1 MTTYQL
7 PPKSIVELL
16 DTPPDPVV
24 IWSYDARYAI
34 LASRF
39 AMPDL
44 SALAR
49 RYLPLAGL
57 RIDPLANS
65 LFQTEFYSTLV
76 LLDRQTNQRIPLGF
90 PESRDG
96 PLDSIDGPAS
106 VSRIGFVSW
115 SHRGNGFVFSRV
127 TDSGTQLW
135 YVCVQSPSSPVLLTD
150 RLHTVLQGI
159 DWMPDGVRV
168 LCALVPQGHGCE
180 PQKESV
186 PDGPSVQEADGRKA
200 PARTYQD
207 LLNNADDEA
216 LFEHYTHSQLA
227 ILSPH
232 AEPQI
237 IGEPCMNW
245 FVSSS
250 PDGEHLLS
258 VRLKKPF
265 SYSLPV
271 DFFPR
276 SIEVLDLDGQ
286 QLVSLADIPLS
297 DALPIEGVRLGPRG
311 VQWWP
316 GKAATLA
323 WVEALDGGDPSRV
336 AEYREDF
343 KVWDSPFEKPP
354 VSKLRLKGRYTGLT
368 FFSDPAQWMTSEY
381 DRDRRWTTSL
391 LHREIQS
398 RDWIAS
404 KVNPIVAPVATGND
418 GGDAESRVTSQ
429 VFFDR
434 SVRDRY
440 GDPGRIL
447 LEANQAGFSIAK
459 QLGRSVLLAGV
470 GAGPEGNR
478 PFLDE
483 RNLDTL
489 ETIRRWRCPADC
501 SENVVSVLAW
511 EEDSLKVLT
520 RRESPSDPPNY
531 YLHELRTESSNT
543 VLQRPNPRQLTHYID
558 STPQLRRY
566 SKRIVRY
573 ERADGVPLSGTL
585 YLPDET
591 LHAGPYPLL
600 LWSYPLEFNDAST
613 AGQVAIN
620 PNAFL
625 RVTGSNHL
633 ALLTQGYAILDD
645 ATMPVIG
652 DPETMNDT
660 FIEQI
665 VGAAHAAIDHL
676 AVQKVI
682 DPQRVAIGGH
692 SYGAFMTANVLA
704 HSDRFRAG
712 IARSGAYN
720 RTLTPFG
727 FQSERRPLWQA
738 KEIYSKLSP
747 LMQADRIKTPL
758 LLIHGELDSNPGTF
772 SMQSQR
778 MFQAIR
784 GNGGIAKLVMLP
796 LEGHSYRARQS
807 VMHVQYETAEWLKR
821 YM

>member
-7 PPKSIVELL
+7 PPKAIVELI

-24 IWSYDARYAI
+24 IWSPDARFAV
-34 LASRF
+34 LASRL

-49 RYLPLAGL
+49 RFLPLAGL
-57 RIDPLANS
+57 RIDPQANC
-65 LFQTEFYSTLV
+65 LFQTEYYSNLV
-76 LLDRQTNQRIPLGF
+76 FLERESNRRTPLRFSEATAGIKTYNGH
-90 PESRDG
+90 PSD
-96 PLDSIDGPAS
+96 PK
-106 VSRIGFVSW
+106 IGFVSW
-115 SHRGNGFVFSRV
+115 SHRSHGFVFSRV
-127 TDSGTQLW
+127 TERGSQLW
-135 YVCVQSPSSPVLLTD
+135 YVSVQSPGSPVLLTE

-159 DWMPDGVRV
+159 DWMPDGERV
-168 LCALVPQGHGCE
+168 LCATVPMERSDE
-180 PQKESV
+180 PKRESV
-186 PDGPSVQEADGRKA
+186 PEGPSVQEADGRKA

-207 LLNNADDEA
+207 LLHNAYDEV
-216 LFEHYTHSQLA
+216 LFEHYANSQLA

-232 AEPQI
+232 APPQI
-237 IGEPCMNW
+237 VGEPCMNW
-245 FVSSS
+245 FAASS
-250 PDGEHLLS
+250 PDGEHLLA

-265 SYSLPV
+265 SLSLPV

-276 SIEVLDLDGQ
+276 SIEVLGLNGR
-286 QLVSLADIPLS
+286 QLVSVADIPLS

-316 GKAATLA
+316 GKAATLV
-323 WVEALDGGDPSRV
+323 WVEALDGGDPSRE
-336 AEYREDF
+336 AEYREEF
-343 KVWDSPFEKPP
+343 KVWGAPFEGAA
-354 VSKLRLKGRYTGLT
+354 VSKLKLKGRFTGLT
-368 FFSDPAQWMTSEY
+368 FFPDSSQWMTSEY
-381 DRDRRWTTSL
+381 DRDRRWTTTFYHCESQSL
-391 LHREIQS
+391 AEIQGNGNPNADS
-398 RDWIAS
+398 LVDAKCSIAS
-404 KVNPIVAPVATGND
+404 
-418 GGDAESRVTSQ
+418 R

-447 LEANQAGFSIAK
+447 LEADQAGFSVAK
-459 QLGRSVLLAGV
+459 QFGRNVLLAGV
-470 GAGPEGNR
+470 GASPEGNR

-483 RNLDTL
+483 RSLDTL
-489 ETIRRWRCPADC
+489 STTRRWRCPADC

-511 EEDSLKVLT
+511 DERSLQLLT

-531 YLHELRTESSNT
+531 YLHELHNDLSINVVQQTKS
-543 VLQRPNPRQLTHYID
+543 RQLTHYVD
-558 STPQLRRY
+558 STPQLRKY

-585 YLPDET
+585 YLPDEAI
-591 LHAGPYPLL
+591 HPGPYPLL

-772 SMQSQR
+772 PMQSQR

>member
-7 PPKSIVELL
+7 PPKAIVELI

-24 IWSYDARYAI
+24 IWSPDARHAV
-34 LASRF
+34 LASRV
-39 AMPDL
+39 ALPDL
-44 SALAR
+44 SALSR
-49 RYLPLAGL
+49 RFLPLAGL
-57 RIDPLANS
+57 RIDPQSNS
-65 LFQTEFYSTLV
+65 LFQTEFYSNLV
-76 LLDRQTNQRIPLGF
+76 LLERQSNRRTPLGNSETHAGTANIDEQSF
-90 PESRDG
+90 ESK
-96 PLDSIDGPAS
+96 
-106 VSRIGFVSW
+106 IGFVSW
-115 SHRGNGFVFSRV
+115 SHRSTGFVFSRV
-127 TDSGTQLW
+127 TERGSQLW
-135 YVCVQSPSSPVLLTD
+135 YVSVHDPSSPVLLTE

-159 DWMPDGVRV
+159 DWMPDGNRI
-168 LCALVPQGHGCE
+168 LCATVPVGRCDE
-180 PQKESV
+180 PKKESV
-186 PDGPSVQEADGRKA
+186 PEGPSVQEADGRKA
-200 PARTYQD
+200 PSRTYQD
-207 LLNNADDEA
+207 LLNNAFDES
-216 LFEHYTHSQLA
+216 LFEHYTNSQLA

-232 AEPQI
+232 DPPLI
-237 IGEPCMNW
+237 VGEPCMNW
-245 FVSSS
+245 FAASS
-250 PDGEHLLS
+250 PDGEHLLA

-265 SYSLPV
+265 SFSLPV

-276 SIEVLDLDGQ
+276 SIEVLASNGRR
-286 QLVSLADIPLS
+286 LVSVADIPLS

-316 GKAATLA
+316 GKPATLV
-323 WVEALDGGDPSRV
+323 WVEALDGGDPSRH
-336 AEYREDF
+336 AEYREEF
-343 KVWDSPFEKPP
+343 KIWGAPFDGAA
-354 VSKLRLKGRYTGLT
+354 VSKLKLKGRFTGLT
-368 FFSDPAQWMTSEY
+368 FFPDPSQWMTSEY

-391 LHREIQS
+391 LHCESQGAEGMGGNTKRNS
-398 RDWIAS
+398 DCLVDS
-404 KVNPIVAPVATGND
+404 KCSVV
-418 GGDAESRVTSQ
+418 SQ

-447 LEANQAGFSIAK
+447 LEADQAGFSVAK
-459 QLGRSVLLAGV
+459 QFGRTVLLAGV
-470 GAGPEGNR
+470 GASPEGNR

-489 ETIRRWRCPADC
+489 ATTRRWRCPADC

-511 EEDSLKVLT
+511 DVGSLQLLT
-520 RRESPSDPPNY
+520 RRESSSDPPNY
-531 YLHELRTESSNT
+531 YLHELRNDVSTNVGPQTKS
-543 VLQRPNPRQLTHYID
+543 QQLTYYID
-558 STPQLRRY
+558 STPQLRRI

-591 LHAGPYPLL
+591 EHHGPYPLL

-625 RVTGSNHL
+625 RVTGANHL

-676 AVQKVI
+676 AGQKVI
-682 DPQRVAIGGH
+682 DPHRVAIGGH

-747 LMQADRIKTPL
+747 LMHADRIKTPL

-772 SMQSQR
+772 PMQSQR

-784 GNGGIAKLVMLP
+784 GNGGVAKLVMLP

-807 VMHVQYETAEWLKR
+807 VMHVQYETAEWLNR
-821 YM
+821 YMRS